1 MSSHFHKK
9 VSLNLI
15 AQLFGKGGSTLIAF
29 VTLSVMARYLGE
41 IGIGQYGTV
50 IKFIGIFGLIA
61 DFGLNVISTRELSK
75 PGINHEE
82 VLGNAFALR
91 FVMSIAVLIFAPLT
105 ALLFPYSTEI
115 KWAIFFSVPAFLF
128 LLWTGVLSSVLQKNL
143 RSDKIAIADIAV
155 KLFTFLGVVLAIYLG
170 GGLYSMVFALLTGNI
185 AGFFVTWIY
194 SSKYLHLRFLCD
206 FRFWKKL
213 AIYSYPIALTNF
225 FILIYFNI
233 DTIFLSIMKGS
244 FDTGIYHVSYRVLE
258 TIAHFAF
265 TFSMLF
271 IPFFTE
277 HISLKNIDR
286 FLEHFYLSIK
296 YILALAL
303 PVTFVGIISAPWII
317 RILVGDGFHESILVL
332 QILFGA
338 VFFVFFNS
346 LINNTLTVLELQKK
360 AVKIYAF
367 GAVFNIVTNAIFIP
381 YYSYYAAAV
390 TTVLSEGLIFI
401 GTSLLLHHWVNENK
415 QRGKLEIGN

>member
-29 VTLSVMARYLGE
+29 ITLSVMARYLGE

-75 PGINHEE
+75 PGLDHEE

-91 FVMSIAVLIFAPLT
+91 FVMSVAVLTLAPLT
-105 ALLFPYSTEI
+105 ALLFPYSAEI
-115 KWAIFFSVPAFLF
+115 KWAILFSVPAFLF

-143 RSDKIAIADIAV
+143 RSDKIAVADIAV
-155 KLFTFLGVVLAIYLG
+155 KFFTLICVALAIYFG
-170 GGLYSMVFALLTGNI
+170 GTLYSMVFALLIGNI

-194 SSKYLHLRFLCD
+194 SERYLHLRFLCN
-206 FRFWKKL
+206 FAFWKKL
-213 AIYSYPIALTNF
+213 VIYSYPIALTNF

-233 DTIFLSIMKGS
+233 DTIFLSIMKGN

-258 TIAHFAF
+258 TISHFAF

-277 HISLKNIDR
+277 HISLKNVDR

-296 YILALAL
+296 YILALAV
-303 PVTFVGIISAPWII
+303 PVTFVGIVSAPWII

-360 AVKIYAF
+360 AFKIYAC
-367 GAVFNIVTNAIFIP
+367 GALFNIVTNAIFIP
-381 YYSYYAAAV
+381 YYSYYAAAI
-390 TTVLSEGLIFI
+390 TTVLSEALIFV
-401 GTSLLLHHWVNENK
+401 GTSLLLLHWVNEN
-415 QRGKLEIGN
+415 QQTSPSTTPA